1 MPKYK
6 VISSDSH
13 VFEPADLWTSRIEPR
28 FRARAPHVVRQGE
41 YDQWY
46 VDGDMKVGA
55 IGLVSQAGTRFEAPQ
70 DITFEGS
77 FENVRP
83 GGYDP
88 HEHIKD
94 METDGVEGEIIYPSM
109 GLFLYKVRDSEL
121 LSAIF
126 RTYND
131 WLAEFCSANPD
142 RLKGIALVNDEDVQE
157 GVKELERARKKG
169 LVGGMISVY
178 PSPDKQYDQ
187 PEYEPLWAA
196 AQDLD
201 MPISLHTATQ
211 RPGPEQPGAAT
222 TQTAT
227 FRANIDHWVRCS
239 LSNIIYAGVFERY
252 PKLKVAAVEFELAWA
267 PVLSPH
273 ARLRLRRAAAAGDLQ
288 IQGRRYAQ
296 RRLPRQR
303 LPQLPGR
310 RPGYT
315 APASHRGGQSDV
327 GLGLPSRGVHL
338 AKVPG
343 DPRQD
348 TPGCPP
354 GGEGE
359 DLRGDRGQA
368 VPLRLAG
375 PVPKFPMSP

>member
-267 PVLSPH
+267 PYFLRMLDYVYVERQQQATYRFKGDAMPSDVFRGNVYLSFQEDDLGIQLRHLIGVDNLMWGSDYPH
-273 ARLRLRRAAAAGDLQ
+273 AESTWPRSREILDRILQGVPQEEREKISGGTAARLYHFD
-288 IQGRRYAQ
+288 
-296 RRLPRQR
+296 
-303 LPQLPGR
+303 
-310 RPGYT
+310 
-315 APASHRGGQSDV
+315 
-327 GLGLPSRGVHL
+327 
-338 AKVPG
+338 
-343 DPRQD
+343 
-348 TPGCPP
+348 
-354 GGEGE
+354 
-359 DLRGDRGQA
+359 
-368 VPLRLAG
+368 
-375 PVPKFPMSP
+375 